1 MCGIVGVVSSRDVAA
16 ILVESL
22 SRLEYRG
29 YDSAGLAIIQANQIR
44 RIRTTGRVEKLNEL
58 LLAEP
63 ILGTTGLAHTRWATH
78 GEPSENN
85 AHPHV
90 FQDSLALVHNG
101 IIENYQ
107 EQKKWLAANHG
118 IQCVSETDS
127 EVIVHSIGVY
137 YQQTKDLLQAVS
149 QALESLKGA
158 YSIALISKDNP
169 GRLVCARKGAPL
181 VLGIGHQEHF
191 IASDMLALAP
201 FTQKMVI
208 LEEGDMLDVYQNAY
222 HIYDALGKP
231 VTRSIRDYPF
241 GKESSERGEYR
252 HFMQKEIFE
261 QPVAIS
267 QTLASRLG
275 QDDISPS
282 IFGHSAPA
290 VFKQIQSLQIIACGT
305 SYYAAML
312 GKFWLENYVGLH
324 VDVDIASEIRF
335 KKIVPLPN
343 ALLVSI
349 SQSGETADILAALKV
364 LSPHYVSTLA
374 ICNVPE
380 SALVRACEHVLL
392 THAGPEI
399 GVASTKAFTAQ
410 LTSLLLLVGSLLSL
424 CVDTDKKQALEKIV
438 ASLRALPGY
447 IEQVLKLDK
456 TMAKLAE
463 RFCEKQHALFLGRGE
478 FYPVA
483 LEGALK
489 LKEISYIHAEAYP
502 AGELKHGPLAL
513 VDRFMPVVALCPKN
527 ALFEKMQSSIQEV
540 LARGG
545 EVFVLTTEGTVWEDK
560 GVTPVYLPEVPA
572 CIAPIIYTIPLQ
584 LLAYHVA
591 LLKGTD
597 VDRPRNL
604 AKSVTVE

>member
-1 MCGIVGVVSSRDVAA
+1 MCGIVGSVSSRDVAP

-29 YDSAGLAIIQANQIR
+29 YDSAGLAIIKNNQIE
-44 RIRTTGRVEKLNEL
+44 RIRTTGRVEKLNSA
-58 LLAEP
+58 LLANP
-63 ILGTTGLAHTRWATH
+63 ILGTTGIAHTRWATH

-85 AHPHV
+85 AHPHL

-101 IIENYQ
+101 IIENYVERRQ
-107 EQKKWLAANHG
+107 WLAS
-118 IQCVSETDS
+118 QSVYCVSDTDS
-127 EVIVHSIGVY
+127 EVIVQCIGLNF
-137 YQQTKDLLQAVS
+137 QQSQDLIQAVS
-149 QALESLKGA
+149 QAIETFKGA
-158 YSIALISKDNP
+158 YSIALMSKSHP
-169 GRLVCARKGAPL
+169 GRLVAARKGAPL
-181 VLGIGHQEHF
+181 VLGIGVQEHF
-191 IASDMLALAP
+191 VASDMLALVP

-208 LEEGDMLDVYQNAY
+208 LEEGDIVDLYQNHY
-222 HIYDALGKP
+222 QIYDESGKP
-231 VTRSIRDYPF
+231 VTRAIREYQF
-241 GKESSERGEYR
+241 SKENSERGEYR

-261 QPVAIS
+261 QPVAIC
-267 QTLASRLG
+267 QTLESRLG
-275 QDDISPS
+275 QTDISS
-282 IFGHSAPA
+282 AIFGNTAAPLFEQVQA
-290 VFKQIQSLQIIACGT
+290 VQLIACGT

-312 GKFWLENYVGLH
+312 GKFWLENYVGIH
-324 VDVDIASEIRF
+324 ADVDIASEIRF
-335 KKIVPLPN
+335 KKIAPLPN
-343 ALLVSI
+343 TLLINI
-349 SQSGETADILAALKV
+349 SQSGETADTLAALKA
-364 LSPHYVSTLA
+364 LSPQYLSTMA

-380 SALVRACEHVLL
+380 SALVRACEQVLL
-392 THAGPEI
+392 THAGPEV

-410 LTSLLLLVGSLLSL
+410 LTGLLLFVGALLSSRPN
-424 CVDTDKKQALEKIV
+424 KKAELALLLS
-438 ASLRALPGY
+438 SLRSLPVY
-447 IEQVLKLDK
+447 VEAVLKLDK
-456 TMAKLAE
+456 TIAKLAE
-463 RFCEKQHALFLGRGE
+463 RFCEKQHALFLGRGD

-513 VDRFMPVVALCPKN
+513 VDRFMPVVALCPQN
-527 ALFEKMQSSIQEV
+527 ELFSKMKSSIQEV

-545 EVFVLTTEGTVWEDK
+545 EVFVFATEGSEWDDS
-560 GVTPVYLPEVPA
+560 VTPIYLPEVPA

>member
-1 MCGIVGVVSSRDVAA
+1 MCGIVGVVSSREASP

-29 YDSAGLAIIQANQIR
+29 YDSAGLAIVNANKEIE
-44 RIRTTGRVEKLNEL
+44 RIRTTGRVEKLNTT
-58 LLAEP
+58 LLANP
-63 ILGTTGLAHTRWATH
+63 ILGGTGVAHTRWATH

-85 AHPHV
+85 AHPHM
-90 FQDSLALVHNG
+90 FQDSIALVHNG

-107 EQKKWLAANHG
+107 ERKQWLATQG
-118 IQCVSETDS
+118 VQCASDTDS
-127 EVIVHSIGVY
+127 EVIVQCIGLY
-137 YQQTKDLLQAVS
+137 YQQSRDITQAVS
-149 QALESLKGA
+149 KAIETLKGA
-158 YSIALISKDNP
+158 YSIALIVKDHP
-169 GRLVCARKGAPL
+169 ERLICAKKGAPL
-181 VLGIGHQEHF
+181 VLGLGVQENF

-208 LEEGDMLDVYQNAY
+208 LEEGDIADVHQNSYQ
-222 HIYDALGKP
+222 IYDELGKP
-231 VTRSIRDYPF
+231 VTRATRVYQY
-241 GKESSERGEYR
+241 GKEMSERGEYR

-261 QPVAIS
+261 QPMAIA
-267 QTLASRLG
+267 QTLESRLG
-275 QDDISPS
+275 QADISPA
-282 IFGHSAPA
+282 IFGHQAKALFEQCQA
-290 VFKQIQSLQIIACGT
+290 VQLIACGT
-305 SYYAAML
+305 SYYAALL
-312 GKFWLENYVGLH
+312 GKFWLETYAGVH
-324 VDVDIASEIRF
+324 ADVDIASEIRF
-335 KKIVPLPN
+335 KKNIPLSN
-343 ALLVSI
+343 ELLVSI
-349 SQSGETADILAALKV
+349 SQSGETADTLAALKS
-364 LSPHYVSTLA
+364 LSSLGYLSTLA

-380 SALVRACEHVLL
+380 SALVWASAQVLL

-410 LTSLLLLVGSLLSL
+410 LAALLLLTGSFLSLRSDKKAELEHLLS
-424 CVDTDKKQALEKIV
+424 
-438 ASLRALPGY
+438 SLRALPGY
-447 IEQVLKLDK
+447 IETVLKLDK
-456 TMAKLAE
+456 TIAKLAE
-463 RFCEKQHALFLGRGE
+463 RFCEKQHALFLGRGD

-513 VDRFMPVVALCPKN
+513 VDRFMPVVALCPEN
-527 ALFEKMQSSIQEV
+527 ELFSKMKSSIQEV

-545 EVFVLTTEGTVWEDK
+545 EVFVLTTEGTKWEEK
-560 GVTPVYLPEVPA
+560 VTPIYLPKVPA
-572 CIAPIIYTIPLQ
+572 CIAPIVYTIPLQ

>member
-1 MCGIVGVVSSRDVAA
+1 MCGIVGSVSSRDVAP

-29 YDSAGLAIIQANQIR
+29 YDSAGLAIIKDNQIE
-44 RIRTTGRVEKLNEL
+44 RIRTTGRVEKLNSAL
-58 LLAEP
+58 MATP
-63 ILGTTGLAHTRWATH
+63 ILGTTGIAHTRWATH

-85 AHPHV
+85 AHPHL

-101 IIENYQ
+101 IIENYVERRQ
-107 EQKKWLAANHG
+107 WLAS
-118 IQCVSETDS
+118 QSVYCVSDTDS
-127 EVIVHSIGVY
+127 EVIVQCIGLNF
-137 YQQTKDLLQAVS
+137 QQSQDLIQAVS
-149 QALESLKGA
+149 QAIETFKGA
-158 YSIALISKDNP
+158 YSIALMSKNHP
-169 GRLVCARKGAPL
+169 GRLIAARKGAPL
-181 VLGIGHQEHF
+181 VLGIGVQEHF
-191 IASDMLALAP
+191 VASDMLALVP

-208 LEEGDMLDVYQNAY
+208 LEEGDIVDIYQNHY
-222 HIYDALGKP
+222 QIYDELGKP
-231 VTRSIRDYPF
+231 VTRAVREYQFS
-241 GKESSERGEYR
+241 KENSERGEYR

-261 QPVAIS
+261 QPVAIC
-267 QTLASRLG
+267 QTLESRLG
-275 QDDISPS
+275 QIDISPA
-282 IFGHSAPA
+282 IFGNTAAALFEQVQA
-290 VFKQIQSLQIIACGT
+290 VQLIACGT

-312 GKFWLENYVGLH
+312 GKFWLENYVGIH
-324 VDVDIASEIRF
+324 ADVDIASEIRF
-335 KKIVPLPN
+335 KKIAPLPN
-343 ALLVSI
+343 TLLINI
-349 SQSGETADILAALKV
+349 SQSGETADTLAALKA
-364 LSPHYVSTLA
+364 LSPQYLSTMA

-380 SALVRACEHVLL
+380 SALVRACEQVLL
-392 THAGPEI
+392 THAGPEV

-410 LTSLLLLVGSLLSL
+410 LTGLLLFVGALLSSRP
-424 CVDTDKKQALEKIV
+424 DKKAELELLLS
-438 ASLRALPGY
+438 SLRSLPVY
-447 IEQVLKLDK
+447 VEAVLKLDK
-456 TMAKLAE
+456 TIAKLAE
-463 RFCEKQHALFLGRGE
+463 RFCEKQHALFLGRGD

-513 VDRFMPVVALCPKN
+513 VDRFMPVVALCPQN
-527 ALFEKMQSSIQEV
+527 ALFSKMKSSIQEV

-545 EVFVLTTEGTVWEDK
+545 EVFVFTTEGSEWDDS
-560 GVTPVYLPEVPA
+560 VTPIYLPEVPA

>member
-1 MCGIVGVVSSRDVAA
+1 MCGIVGSVSSRDVAP

-29 YDSAGLAIIQANQIR
+29 YDSAGLAIIKNNQIE
-44 RIRTTGRVEKLNEL
+44 RIRTTGRVEKLNSVL
-58 LLAEP
+58 LEAP
-63 ILGTTGLAHTRWATH
+63 ILGTTGIAHTRWATH

-85 AHPHV
+85 AHPHL

-101 IIENYQ
+101 IIENYVERRQ
-107 EQKKWLAANHG
+107 WLAS
-118 IQCVSETDS
+118 QSVYCVSDTDS
-127 EVIVHSIGVY
+127 EVIVQCIGLNF
-137 YQQTKDLLQAVS
+137 QQSQDLIQAVS
-149 QALESLKGA
+149 QAIETFKGA
-158 YSIALISKDNP
+158 YSIALMSKDNP
-169 GRLVCARKGAPL
+169 GRLVAARKGAPL
-181 VLGIGHQEHF
+181 VLGIGVQEHF
-191 IASDMLALAP
+191 VASDMLALVP

-208 LEEGDMLDVYQNAY
+208 LEEGDIVDVYQNHY
-222 HIYDALGKP
+222 QIYDEFGKP
-231 VTRSIRDYPF
+231 VTRAVREYQFS
-241 GKESSERGEYR
+241 KENSERGEYR

-261 QPVAIS
+261 QPVAIC
-267 QTLASRLG
+267 QTLESRLG
-275 QDDISPS
+275 QTDISAA
-282 IFGHSAPA
+282 IFGNTAASLFEQVQA
-290 VFKQIQSLQIIACGT
+290 VQLIACGT

-312 GKFWLENYVGLH
+312 GKFWLENYVGIH
-324 VDVDIASEIRF
+324 ADVDIASEIRF
-335 KKIVPLPN
+335 KKIAPLPN
-343 ALLVSI
+343 TLLINI
-349 SQSGETADILAALKV
+349 SQSGETADTLAALKA
-364 LSPHYVSTLA
+364 LSPQYLSTMA

-380 SALVRACEHVLL
+380 SALVRSCEQVLL
-392 THAGPEI
+392 THAGPEV

-410 LTSLLLLVGSLLSL
+410 LTGLLLFVGALLSSKPN
-424 CVDTDKKQALEKIV
+424 KKAELALLLS
-438 ASLRALPGY
+438 SLRSLPVY
-447 IEQVLKLDK
+447 VEAVLKLDK
-456 TMAKLAE
+456 TIAKLAE
-463 RFCEKQHALFLGRGE
+463 RFCEKQHALFLGRGD

-513 VDRFMPVVALCPKN
+513 VDRFMPVVALCPQN
-527 ALFEKMQSSIQEV
+527 ELFSKMKSSIQEV

-545 EVFVLTTEGTVWEDK
+545 EVFVFTTEGSEWDDK
-560 GVTPVYLPEVPA
+560 VTPIYLPEVPA

>member
-1 MCGIVGVVSSRDVAA
+1 MCGIVGAVSLREIAPV
-16 ILVESL
+16 LVESL

-29 YDSAGLAIIQANQIR
+29 YDSAGLAILNAGNIQR
-44 RIRTTGRVEKLNEL
+44 LRTTGRVEKLNSTL
-58 LLAEP
+58 LTAPL
-63 ILGTTGLAHTRWATH
+63 IGTTGIAHTRWATH

-85 AHPHV
+85 AHPHM

-101 IIENYQ
+101 IIENYLERKQ
-107 EQKKWLAANHG
+107 WLLSKSIH
-118 IQCVSETDS
+118 CVSETDS
-127 EVIVHSIGVY
+127 EVIVQCVGLN
-137 YQQTKDLLQAVS
+137 YQQSHDLIQAVS
-149 QALESLKGA
+149 QTIETLKGA
-158 YSIALISKDNP
+158 YSIALISKAEP
-169 GRLVCARKGAPL
+169 GRIVCARKGAPL
-181 VLGIGHQEHF
+181 VLGIGVQEHF
-191 IASDMLALAP
+191 IASDMLALVP

-208 LEEGDMLDVYQNAY
+208 LEEGDIVDVYQDRY
-222 HIYDALGKP
+222 QIYDELGKP
-231 VTRSIRDYPF
+231 VTRAIRDYQF
-241 GKESSERGEYR
+241 SKENSERGEYR

-261 QPVAIS
+261 QPVAIC

-275 QDDISPS
+275 QADISPS
-282 IFGHSAPA
+282 IFGHTAGA
-290 VFKQIQSLQIIACGT
+290 LFEQLQSVQLIACGT

-312 GKFWLENYVGLH
+312 GKFWLETYVGIH
-324 VDVDIASEIRF
+324 ADVDIASEIRF

-343 ALLVSI
+343 SLLVNI
-349 SQSGETADILAALKV
+349 SQSGETADTLAALKAIAPQY
-364 LSPHYVSTLA
+364 LSTLA

-380 SALVRACEHVLL
+380 SALVRACEQVLL
-392 THAGPEI
+392 THAGPEV

-410 LTSLLLLVGSLLSL
+410 LTGLLLLVGALLSL
-424 CVDTDKKQALEKIV
+424 KPNKKQELETLLS
-438 ASLRALPGY
+438 SLRSLPVY
-447 IEQVLKLDK
+447 IESVLKLDK
-456 TMAKLAE
+456 DIAKLAE
-463 RFCEKQHALFLGRGE
+463 RFCEKQHALFLGRGD

-513 VDRFMPVVALCPKN
+513 VDRFMPVVALCPQN
-527 ALFEKMQSSIQEV
+527 ELFSKMKSSIQEV

-545 EVFVLTTEGTVWEDK
+545 EVFVFTTEGTEWDEK
-560 GVTPVYLPEVPA
+560 VTPIYLPNVPA
-572 CIAPIIYTIPLQ
+572 CIAPIVYTIPLQ

>member
-1 MCGIVGVVSSRDVAA
+1 MCGIVGVVSSREASP

-29 YDSAGLAIIQANQIR
+29 YDSAGLAIIKNNKIE
-44 RIRTTGRVEKLNEL
+44 RIRTTGRVEKLNSTL
-58 LLAEP
+58 LENP
-63 ILGTTGLAHTRWATH
+63 ISGGTGIAHTRWATH

-85 AHPHV
+85 AHPHL
-90 FQDSLALVHNG
+90 FQDSVALVHNG

-107 EQKKWLAANHG
+107 ERNQWLVSQG

-127 EVIVHSIGVY
+127 EVIVQCIGLY
-137 YQQTKDLLQAVS
+137 YQASHDLVQAVA
-149 QALESLKGA
+149 QAIETFNGA
-158 YSIALISKDNP
+158 YSIALIAKDHP
-169 GRLVCARKGAPL
+169 GRLVCAKKGAPL
-181 VLGIGHQEHF
+181 VLGLGLQENY

-201 FTQKMVI
+201 FTQKMVV
-208 LEEGDMLDVYQNAY
+208 LEDGDIVDLYQTHYQVYDE
-222 HIYDALGKP
+222 HGKP
-231 VTRSIRDYPF
+231 VTRAIREYQF
-241 GKESSERGEYR
+241 SKETSERGEYR

-261 QPVAIS
+261 QPMAIC
-267 QTLASRLG
+267 QTLESRLG
-275 QDDISPS
+275 QTEISPA
-282 IFGHSAPA
+282 IFGNAANALFTQLES
-290 VFKQIQSLQIIACGT
+290 VQLIACGT

-312 GKFWLENYVGLH
+312 GKFWLESYVGIH
-324 VDVDIASEIRF
+324 ADVDIASEIRF
-335 KKIVPLPN
+335 KKIAPLPN
-343 ALLVSI
+343 GLLVSL
-349 SQSGETADILAALKV
+349 SQSGETADTLAALKAI
-364 LSPHYVSTLA
+364 SPGYLSTLA

-380 SALVRACEHVLL
+380 SALVRASEQVLL

-410 LTSLLLLVGSLLSL
+410 LTGLLLLVGALLSSRP
-424 CVDTDKKQALEKIV
+424 DKKEVLTNLLS
-438 ASLRALPGY
+438 SLRALPKY
-447 IEQVLKLDK
+447 IEIVLKLDK
-456 TMAKLAE
+456 IIAKLAE

-513 VDRFMPVVALCPKN
+513 VDRFMPVVALCPN
-527 ALFEKMQSSIQEV
+527 NELFSKMKSSIQEV

-545 EVFVLTTEGTVWEDK
+545 EVFVFTSEGTEWDDK
-560 GVTPVYLPEVPA
+560 VTPIYLPEVPA
-572 CIAPIIYTIPLQ
+572 CIAPIVYAIPLQ